1 MTRQDIDRIVRGL
14 NFANVFCWSRAN
26 MATPGTDAA
35 KLLMASSIACE
46 DAAKL
51 LDKWVTCKNCTHAT
65 VSIADVIWCDK
76 YNHICADNFFCSDG
90 ECVNSGEE
98 AGDL

>member
-35 KLLMASSIACE
+35 KLLMASAIACE

-51 LDKWVTCKNCTHAT
+51 LDAWEPVAPKVEG
-65 VSIADVIWCDK
+65 
-76 YNHICADNFFCSDG
+76 DG
-90 ECVNSGEE
+90 ETHWYGCGSCGAAIDPKDKFCRHCG
-98 AGDL
+98 AGVKWDAAD